1 MQIDFHY
8 HLIYVLAEQAGFNR
22 DSGNGEMEAGII
34 AYASQ
39 YVDDNND
46 NQVIGAEEEPSY
58 IKGDSDGSPRMV
70 KTVFASIGYVGIV
83 RSL

>member
-1 MQIDFHY
+1 
-8 HLIYVLAEQAGFNR
+8 L
-22 DSGNGEMEAGII
+22 GELL
-34 AYASQ
+34 
-39 YVDDNND
+39 VDDNND